1 MHTLT
6 SSDLNIIN
14 HLSETNNDNSQR
26 FESEVQLAKH
36 LKIELIDKPT
46 FDYKH
51 AHKISYF
58 IADTTEI
65 KKVDGVIILKTKEN
79 DIKLEDRPTEEEN
92 EIFHFYLGQYSAL
105 DKYVVSSHGWE

>member
-1 MHTLT
+1 MNSLT

-14 HLSETNNDNSQR
+14 YLSETDNDNSQR
-26 FESEVQLAKH
+26 FESEVQLAKY